1 MANKNFNAKKVLM
14 STLAAVAF
22 SFVFTTNADAI
33 RVKVR
38 VKAPQS
44 QTVIKEK
51 KQQDQQKQQ
60 QQQQQQQQQ
69 KKEDCNGFILLL
81 IPVHE
86 TYSSA
91 PIKNEEK
98 YKALGSFGLK
108 GFPYKSILWLL
119 NSNLFAIH
127 DVETSRQIVE

>member
-1 MANKNFNAKKVLM
+1 MSLHRRKETNDTVKEQILITKIKIMANKNFNAKKVLM

-69 KKEDCNGFILLL
+69 KKEDCNEFILLL
-81 IPVHE
+81 
-86 TYSSA
+86 
-91 PIKNEEK
+91 KQM
-98 YKALGSFGLK
+98 FG
-108 GFPYKSILWLL
+108 
-119 NSNLFAIH
+119 
-127 DVETSRQIVE
+127 VRV